1 MSREEDVNKVGG
13 RPAPPHDGRSL
24 SHISD
29 VIQHLDSQDVEE
41 RYREEGADNGMR
53 DSEGDNNSSRDPA
66 TIVISWAD
74 KDVENPYNWP
84 RVMCFYSSAK
94 PKLTAAQSKKL
105 PVVVSSMILVVNSTM
120 GSSLPSMAIPFIMD
134 EWGIAEQEQKVLP
147 ISTYLIGYVFGP
159 LLCKKQPIDLFNTH
173 YSLLDLGGPLSE
185 QFGRRFLALLTFT
198 LFSAFT
204 LGCALSPNWSA
215 LLILRFLAGAVA
227 SSPIAIVAG
236 QLADIYDD
244 PVARGRAFAWFM
256 AMTVFGPLL
265 APIISGFCSTS
276 IGWRWT
282 FWVALIYAGFSLIV
296 VIWIVPETYGPKL
309 LTNRARKLRKSTGN
323 PNIYSAAELESRNMG
338 TVIARVLTRPI
349 RMLISELIV
358 TSTCMY
364 LALCYAIFYMSF
376 QAFPLIFQQ
385 LYGLSPGVTG
395 LCFLPVGVGA
405 LLSLPVFYAYD
416 GYLRRAQE
424 QKKPWSMQEE
434 YRRVPLACIG
444 GPLFVIALL
453 WLGWSSRSNVSFV
466 APLLAGIP
474 FGMGFMLIFMALLNY
489 LTDAYEIFAASAN
502 AAAGATRSL
511 MAVVLPFATTPMFQR
526 LGIGGACSL
535 LAGLS
540 FLMCFIP
547 FIFLWKG
554 EQIRSRSKFCIMLKE
569 EKAETARRI
578 EEHRQHTLEVEE
590 KKSAGQGIPR
600 SKVDQRAAVEGYSK
614 EETV

>member
-1 MSREEDVNKVGG
+1 MSREEDVNKAGG

-24 SHISD
+24 SHISE

-41 RYREEGADNGMR
+41 RYREEGADSGIR
-53 DSEGDNNSSRDPA
+53 QSAGDQNSSRSPA

-84 RVMCFYSSAK
+84 RVMCFYSSARS
-94 PKLTAAQSKKL
+94 KLTAAQSKKL
-105 PVVVSSMILVVNSTM
+105 PVVISSMILVVNSTM

-159 LLCKKQPIDLFNTH
+159 LMW
-173 YSLLDLGGPLSE
+173 GPLSE
-185 QFGRRFLALLTFT
+185 QFGRRILALLTFA

-204 LGCALSPNWSA
+204 LGCALSPNWPA
-215 LLILRFLAGAVA
+215 LLILRFLTGAVA

-282 FWVALIYAGFSLIV
+282 FWVALVYAGFSLIV

-309 LTNRARKLRKSTGN
+309 LTSRARKLRKSTGN
-323 PNIYSAAELESRNMG
+323 PNIYSAAELENRNMG

-424 QKKPWSMQEE
+424 QKKPWSRQEE

-444 GPLFVIALL
+444 GPLFVVALL

-554 EQIRSRSKFCIMLKE
+554 EKIRARSKFCIMLKE

-578 EEHRQHTLEVEE
+578 EEYRRHMLEVEE
-590 KKSAGQGIPR
+590 KQSAGQDIPR
-600 SKVDQRAAVEGYSK
+600 SKIGQRAAVEDYSK